1 MCACARA
8 CVCVEGGAG
17 WRSKGWE
24 ERGSERSGS
33 LVVQVV
39 KVGKFLFGQ
48 SDGRATCVME
58 GEVTGE

>member
-1 MCACARA
+1 MSFER
-8 CVCVEGGAG
+8 VLEGLKIVKNLV
-17 WRSKGWE
+17 RSPDDIH
-24 ERGSERSGS
+24 SF

-58 GEVTGE
+58 GEVTG